1 MTSSFGQLAAS
12 PHGPSPLPYRGREQ
26 VKVEK
31 SEKTQFS
38 PWPPPT
44 LPSPPLVSRL
54 TIPFGWLSELNDVS
68 ATGETRLSSPP
79 HPAHSPQ
86 LGNDGEKSLFSP
98 DASLPTSLLL
108 LLRMFLYWPVVTR
121 SSIVVNVIG
130 LGSIDG
136 IIIGAL
142 EWYQC
147 SLRTHFFPAAV
158 MVRREKERILST
170 LMIGSKRK
178 RNTLTHRRRQRL

>member
-1 MTSSFGQLAAS
+1 MAS
-12 PHGPSPLPYRGREQ
+12 THSPFPSPC
-26 VKVEK
+26 
-31 SEKTQFS
+31 
-38 PWPPPT
+38 
-44 LPSPPLVSRL
+44 SRL